1 MVELHVHTLFSLQL
15 MVFSYFPAAC
25 PAHSWQDQKSLS
37 SKVNWAGFE
46 ADRGFG
52 RIRALTNRTNAKAAG
67 SLSIADQSMFQDME
81 LSRTCVSLRRN
92 AQQIVS
98 EWALLYYLC
107 WFTCLWTTYFLKEP
121 FCLLFY
127 FIFEVLCPCSPAGC
141 PLSGSVIYDRFLC
154 LYLLSQSFQ
163 GSLLL
168 VLSSKG
174 AYSDSWEFISLQLVA
189 YVWKRLS
196 GKDWPSALGK
206 LYFPQA
212 DKWIIPVTRYSKYPC
227 LIHLVIGIA
236 WNPVLVQSV
245 FSSESHARDI
255 YNYWEKI
262 IGYFKYR
269 KYGKSLQ

>member
-127 FIFEVLCPCSPAGC
+127 FWGTLPLLSCWMPSVRLSHLWQV
-141 PLSGSVIYDRFLC
+141 PLSLFV
-154 LYLLSQSFQ
+154 
-163 GSLLL
+163 
-168 VLSSKG
+168 K
-174 AYSDSWEFISLQLVA
+174 
-189 YVWKRLS
+189 
-196 GKDWPSALGK
+196 
-206 LYFPQA
+206 
-212 DKWIIPVTRYSKYPC
+212 
-227 LIHLVIGIA
+227 
-236 WNPVLVQSV
+236 SV
-245 FSSESHARDI
+245 FSREPFACVEFKGGLFRFLGVYFSAVGCICLKAAFRKGLAICFGETLLSSSWQMD
-255 YNYWEKI
+255 NTSNKI
-262 IGYFKYR
+262 
-269 KYGKSLQ
+269 Q